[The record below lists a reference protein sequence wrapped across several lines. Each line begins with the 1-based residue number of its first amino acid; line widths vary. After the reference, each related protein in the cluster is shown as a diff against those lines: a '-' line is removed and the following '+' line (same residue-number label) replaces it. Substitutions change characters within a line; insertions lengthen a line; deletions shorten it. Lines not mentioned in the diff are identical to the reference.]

1 MSSNPYVNIRS
12 LTIDVAELDDSILE
26 KAVFAQKEYDLFE
39 VPLLFIYKNVTTGT
53 FAEFELADVP
63 PESSA
68 EEAIELFMQRVK
80 SEGVKAL
87 PKELL
92 ALLTDAE
99 LELFTLASFNE
110 ECYTKIEESLYIQ
123 TRDSYY
129 YDKYG
134 FRYIVAGVGIKDAV
148 LCYEQQDGRLLILHT
163 APQQLLRQGERLCVR
178 DVEDF

>member
-12 LTIDVAELDDSILE
+12 LTIDIAELDDSVLE

-63 PESSA
+63 PESSV

-99 LELFTLASFNE
+99 LELFALASFNE

-123 TRDSYY
+123 KRDSYY

-163 APQQLLRQGERLCVR
+163 APQQLLRQGERLYVK